1 MNRGT
6 GRVRGMLTSIL
17 VAALL
22 GCSGE
27 DQAIPMPRADGG
39 ETEGTTTDAGGDL
52 HFEDVADQAGLDFVH
67 WNGMS
72 GRLYLAEITCGGGAL
87 FDADGDGDLDI
98 YLLQGRHLGD
108 GEGAPP
114 STAGLGPNV
123 ASGQP
128 VDRLFRNDLDGPQT
142 LRFTD
147 VTADMGAFGD
157 GYGCA
162 VATGDADG
170 DGRVDLYLA
179 NLGPN
184 RLLRNLGPDAEGRL
198 RFADVTAEAG
208 VGDPG
213 PSTAAAFFDAD
224 LDGRLDLFVGNY
236 GDFQPAREPG
246 CFALSGA
253 PDYCGPGAYPARADR
268 LYRNLGPGPDG
279 VPRFQDVTE
288 AAGLGM
294 TAPRPTL
301 GAVTGDFDGDGDTDL
316 YVANDGE
323 PNHLWSSEAAGA
335 EPGTLRFAEMAL
347 LAGAAMNG
355 RGAAEASMGVDAGDV
370 DGDGDLD
377 LAIAHL
383 VRETHTLYANDGRG
397 QFRDITDGSGIG
409 PPSLPATGFGTVLAD
424 FDLDGRLDLAVANGA
439 VTRIPEQVAAGDP
452 LPLRQRDQLFRNL
465 GPDPR
470 TGGDARFEDVTGDAG
485 PGWAVPA
492 VSRGLAAGDVDND
505 GDVDL
510 LVTDVGGPPRL
521 LRNTRSQERPWL
533 GVRAAVTTPE
543 GAERDVQGVSVA
555 LLRSGR
561 PVQWRRA
568 GSDGSYAS
576 AGDPRVRFGLGDGAE
591 GLGVRVV
598 WPGGVAE
605 DFPVLG
611 IRRYL
616 HLRRGEGS
624 PAPERP

>member
-1 MNRGT
+1 
-6 GRVRGMLTSIL
+6 MLTSIL

-288 AAGLGM
+288 AAGLGT

-377 LAIAHL
+377 LVRGNVGFAGLDRTDQLLLNDGAGRFREADGAFPFVADETLDVVL
-383 VRETHTLYANDGRG
+383 VDLDGDGDLDVLRAASRLEGGGLGPAPVTAWANDGRG
-397 QFRDITDGSGIG
+397 
-409 PPSLPATGFGTVLAD
+409 V
-424 FDLDGRLDLAVANGA
+424 
-439 VTRIPEQVAAGDP
+439 
-452 LPLRQRDQLFRNL
+452 
-465 GPDPR
+465 
-470 TGGDARFEDVTGDAG
+470 FEDVSEEALPTGPA
-485 PGWAVPA
+485 AV
-492 VSRGLAAGDVDND
+492 GLDVEV
-505 GDVDL
+505 VDL
-510 LVTDVGGPPRL
+510 DADTVPDLVLCARQGP
-521 LRNTRSQERPWL
+521 S
-533 GVRAAVTTPE
+533 
-543 GAERDVQGVSVA
+543 
-555 LLRSGR
+555 
-561 PVQWRRA
+561 
-568 GSDGSYAS
+568 
-576 AGDPRVRFGLGDGAE
+576 RVFFG
-591 GLGVRVV
+591 
-598 WPGGVAE
+598 
-605 DFPVLG
+605 
-611 IRRYL
+611 
-616 HLRRGEGS
+616 RRG
-624 PAPERP
+624 AFD